1 MLDKAEARH
10 FPNTNIP
17 LTDSSTGLYIIECS
31 ILLIIY
37 HSNYFSYYSLKIS
50 ACLIRHL
57 PDGKCSQWNMT
68 SPEGGGGGGGRLRKP
83 ASMYARLSLESLIH

>member
-68 SPEGGGGGGGRLRKP
+68 SPEGGGGGRLRKP